1 MASSEDV
8 RLLVER
14 LAAMETV
21 LIDQQ
26 QRSQEAERQLE
37 IMRARE
43 PQRRPGAGAELID
56 TRVLGRPMTF
66 DGKELHWRS
75 FKFQFAAYCGAL
87 DRRLRELLTLA
98 ENHTAPE
105 LRNTVLGPD
114 AQLYYMLIMICQE
127 NAQRLLEHAGDTE
140 GAVA

>member
-37 IMRARE
+37 IMRA
-43 PQRRPGAGAELID
+43 
-56 TRVLGRPMTF
+56 
-66 DGKELHWRS
+66 
-75 FKFQFAAYCGAL
+75 
-87 DRRLRELLTLA
+87 
-98 ENHTAPE
+98 
-105 LRNTVLGPD
+105 
-114 AQLYYMLIMICQE
+114 
-127 NAQRLLEHAGDTE
+127 
-140 GAVA
+140 

>member
-1 MASSEDV
+1 
-8 RLLVER
+8 
-14 LAAMETV
+14 
-21 LIDQQ
+21 
-26 QRSQEAERQLE
+26 
-37 IMRARE
+37 
-43 PQRRPGAGAELID
+43 
-56 TRVLGRPMTF
+56 MTF

-105 LRNTVLGPD
+105 LRNTVLGPEQATVS